1 MVLIIISVTRRSNI
15 TVYCVDSFAV
25 FIIFKL
31 QIMKVGGLINKA
43 IYDGQLFE
51 ILVMIYM
58 NVYVIIVR
66 LQLSTSDEW

>member
-1 MVLIIISVTRRSNI
+1 M
-15 TVYCVDSFAV
+15 DSFAV